1 MLNRVVLLGR
11 PTKDPELRYTASGVA
26 TATFTMAVDRPFK
39 NAAGEAEADFIPV
52 VLWRQAAEFAA
63 NNVKKG
69 KLQAVEGRIQTRNYE
84 NGEGKRVYVTEVVAD
99 SIRVI
104 EWGDSAGSAQGNED
118 PFKDDGGTW
127 DISEDDLPF

>member
-1 MLNRVVLLGR
+1 MLNRVVLIGR
-11 PTKDPELRYTASGVA
+11 PVKNPELRYTSSGVA
-26 TATFTMAVDRPFK
+26 TATFTLAVDRPFK

-63 NNVKKG
+63 NNVRKG

-84 NGEGKRVYVTEVVAD
+84 NSEGKRVYVTEVVAD
-99 SIRVI
+99 NIRVI
-104 EWGDSAGSAQGNED
+104 EWAERGEQQSQSD
-118 PFKDDGGTW
+118 PFANDGNPL